1 MTSSDTLQQIQAEN
15 ERLRREVARY
25 RSIFQQLPLGIYVYH
40 LEDIDDDRT
49 LRMADANPIVEQLAS
64 LSPEQIIGKTL
75 DENFPG
81 LREQGLPQAF
91 AGVVR
96 SGEGF
101 EAESIYGDDNV
112 VESAWNVIA
121 VPLPDQHVS
130 VMFDNITLRKQAE
143 QEVRR
148 LNTELEQRVNERTAE
163 LQRNQALLRGIL
175 ENSPSAI
182 YVKDL
187 EGRFLLANENTA
199 ALMHLSAD
207 ELVGKVDSDLFPPE
221 YVDHWR
227 ANEQQVLDQRQA
239 IEIEET
245 APMEDGIHTFL
256 SYRIPIYDENGT
268 IYATGGIST
277 DVTQRKR
284 AEEDLKLFQTLVE
297 NAPDG
302 ISIVGLDGRMT
313 YANPAFKE
321 ISGYGDDTIGMSMAD
336 FRPAEK
342 KSGAGAIMQEIRE
355 KGVWQGN
362 QIYQRKDGST
372 FPAQVSAFMIYDK
385 QGNPV
390 SLMGIHRDITERK
403 QQEDEL
409 RMFKT
414 LVENAPDAISVADL
428 EGKEVYAN
436 AMFKERTGYGEQ
448 VIGIR
453 VPEIYNEP
461 PEIINQVIQ
470 HVIAHGFW
478 QGENSYRCPDGQTIP
493 NLASIFLIRDND
505 GVPRLIASIESDL
518 RQQRQAEAERAILQ
532 EQVIDAQRAALREL
546 STPLIP
552 ISDNV
557 VIMPLIGTIDSA
569 RAQMVMEALLEGVA
583 LHQAEIVILDI
594 TGVQI
599 VDTQVADAFIRA
611 AQAVRLLG
619 ASVIM
624 TGIQPQ
630 IAQTLVQLGVDLSDI
645 QTHGS
650 LQSGIAQALHIK

>member
-1 MTSSDTLQQIQAEN
+1 
-15 ERLRREVARY
+15 
-25 RSIFQQLPLGIYVYH
+25 
-40 LEDIDDDRT
+40 
-49 LRMADANPIVEQLAS
+49 MADANPVVEQLAG
-64 LSPEQIIGKTL
+64 LPPEQIIGKTL

-81 LREQGLPQAF
+81 LREQGIPQAF
-91 AGVVR
+91 AEVVR
-96 SGEGF
+96 SGEGY
-101 EAESIYGDDNV
+101 ESEVVYGDDQV
-112 VESAWNVIA
+112 VESAWSNIT
-121 VPLPDQHVS
+121 VPLPDQHMA
-130 VMFDNITLRKQAE
+130 VMFDNITKRKQAE
-143 QEVRR
+143 HEISR

-207 ELVGKVDSDLFPPE
+207 ELAGKIDADLFPPE
-221 YVDHWR
+221 YVAHWR
-227 ANEQQVLDQRQA
+227 ANEQQVLEQRQA

-256 SYRIPIYDENGT
+256 SYRIPIYDEHGA

-277 DVTQRKR
+277 DVTLRKR
-284 AEEDLKLFQTLVE
+284 AEEELRLFQTLVE

-313 YANPAFKE
+313 YANPSFKQ
-321 ISGYGDDTIGMSMAD
+321 ISGYGEDTIGMSMAD
-336 FRPAEK
+336 FRPAEE

-355 KGVWQGN
+355 KGIWQGN

-372 FPAQVSAFMIYDK
+372 FPAQVSAFMIYDE

-428 EGKEVYAN
+428 EGQEVYAN

-448 VIGIR
+448 AIGMR
-453 VPEIYNEP
+453 VPELYNES

-470 HVIAHGFW
+470 HVVTHGFW
-478 QGENSYRCPDGQTIP
+478 QGENSYRCSDGQIIP

-518 RQQRQAEAERAILQ
+518 RQQRQAEAERAALQ

-569 RAQMVMEALLEGVA
+569 RAQMVMESLLEGVA
-583 LHQAEIVILDI
+583 LYQAETVILDI
-594 TGVQI
+594 TGVQV

-619 ASVIM
+619 AGVVM

-630 IAQTLVQLGVDLSDI
+630 IAQTLVQLGVDLSGI

-650 LQSGIAQALHIK
+650 LQSGIAHALHIK

>member
-49 LRMADANPIVEQLAS
+49 LRMADANPVVEQLAS
-64 LSPEQIIGKTL
+64 LPPEQIIGKTL

-101 EAESIYGDDNV
+101 ESEAVYGDDQV

-227 ANEQQVLDQRQA
+227 ANEQQVLDQRKA
-239 IEIEET
+239 IEIEES

-256 SYRIPIYDENGT
+256 SYRIPIYDENGN

-284 AEEDLKLFQTLVE
+284 AEEELRIFQTLVE

-313 YANPAFKE
+313 YANPAFRQ
-321 ISGYGDDTIGMSMAD
+321 ISGYGDNTVGMTMAD
-336 FRPAEK
+336 FRPAEE

-355 KGVWQGN
+355 KGVWQGT

-372 FPAQVSAFMIYDK
+372 FPAQVSAFMIYDER
-385 QGNPV
+385 GNPV

-403 QQEDEL
+403 QSERDL
-409 RMFKT
+409 RLAQNT
-414 LVENAPDAISVADL
+414 IEQAVDAIFWSDMTGQIL
-428 EGKEVYAN
+428 YAN
-436 AMFKERTGYGEQ
+436 EAACQHLGYPQAELLTKNILDFDPQTPRDSAAQIWEPMREIKKVSLETTHLHQNGTEIPVEVNAAYFEFEGQEVISSFVRNVAERK
-448 VIGIR
+448 
-453 VPEIYNEP
+453 
-461 PEIINQVIQ
+461 
-470 HVIAHGFW
+470 
-478 QGENSYRCPDGQTIP
+478 
-493 NLASIFLIRDND
+493 
-505 GVPRLIASIESDL
+505 
-518 RQQRQAEAERAILQ
+518 RQEAERVALQ

-557 VIMPLIGTIDSA
+557 MIMPLIGTIDSA

-583 LHQAEIVILDI
+583 LYQAETVILDI
-594 TGVQI
+594 TGVQV

-619 ASVIM
+619 ASVMM